1 MTRLLFH
8 KLGNTLVPVDDQGW
22 ALMSKLKHRQEVTVE
37 VVRARNGRQHRLFWA
52 LVGIVYENQTK
63 YATRQQ
69 VADAIKCAIGY
80 CDEVEGY
87 KGAMIQRPRSIAFAN
102 MKQDEFTEF
111 LDKAIQ
117 FVCGRIIPFTEG
129 DLRSELEQM
138 VGIAA

>member
-1 MTRLLFH
+1 MARLLFH
-8 KLGNTLVPVDDQGW
+8 KLGTALVPTDTDGH
-22 ALMSKLKHRQEVTVE
+22 ALLASLKHKQEVTVE

-52 LVGIVYENQTK
+52 LVGIVHDNQSR

-69 VADAIKCAIGY
+69 TADAIKCAIGY
-80 CDEVEGY
+80 CDEFEGHG
-87 KGAMIQRPRSIAFAN
+87 GAIIQRARSISYAN

-117 FVCGRIIPFTEG
+117 FVCGRIIPVTEG
-129 DLRSELEQM
+129 ELRSELEQM